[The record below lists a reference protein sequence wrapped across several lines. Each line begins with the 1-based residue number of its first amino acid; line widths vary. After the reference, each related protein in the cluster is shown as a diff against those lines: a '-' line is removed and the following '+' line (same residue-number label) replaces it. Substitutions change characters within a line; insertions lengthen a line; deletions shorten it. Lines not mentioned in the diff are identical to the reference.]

1 MLRLVAAV
9 LVSSIALSAA
19 QRPADDDAFPRTKSF
34 GRATVQYRDD
44 MVQAVAIYDYSQRN
58 HDQAWLLVQFGVALY
73 QRAVVRRD
81 SFQIVVPGGR
91 AVRLA
96 TQEQFLDDGARIRQL
111 RQNARIYQRQ
121 LLTYFPKSATGDI
134 MRWVALPGDGIVREL
149 LIPSEHGVAI
159 GDLYFKSPTLRWDSG
174 THRLVFN
181 HEKGHAELPIRL
193 D

>member
-9 LVSSIALSAA
+9 IVSGAALSAA
-19 QRPADDDAFPRTKSF
+19 QRPADDDAFPRTKSY
-34 GRATVQYRDD
+34 GRATVQYRDE

-58 HDQAWLLVQFGVALY
+58 HNQAWLLVQFGVALY

-81 SFQIVVPGGR
+81 SFQIVMPGGR
-91 AVRLA
+91 AVPLA

-134 MRWVALPGDGIVREL
+134 MRWVALPGDGIVRES

-159 GDLYFKSPTLRWDSG
+159 GDLYFKSPTLRWESG
-174 THRLVFN
+174 THRLVFD
-181 HEKGHAELPIRL
+181 HPKGHAELPIRL

>member
-9 LVSSIALSAA
+9 LVSSTALSAA

-34 GRATVQYRDD
+34 GRATIQYRDD

-58 HDQAWLLVQFGVALY
+58 HAQAWLLVQFGVALY

-81 SFQIVVPGGR
+81 SFQIVMPGGR
-91 AVRLA
+91 AVPLA

-111 RQNARIYQRQ
+111 RQNARIYERQ
-121 LLTYFPKSATGDI
+121 LLSYFPKSATGDI
-134 MRWVALPGDGIVREL
+134 MRWVALPGDGIVRES

-159 GDLYFKSPTLRWDSG
+159 GDLYFKSPTLRWEAG
-174 THRLVFN
+174 THRLVFE

>member
-96 TQEQFLDDGARIRQL
+96 TQEQFLDDGARVRQL

-121 LLTYFPKSATGDI
+121 LLTYFPKSPTGDI
-134 MRWVALPGDGIVREL
+134 MRWVALPGDGIVRES

>member
-1 MLRLVAAV
+1 MLRLVAVVVWCA
-9 LVSSIALSAA
+9 ALSAA
-19 QRPADDDAFPRTKSF
+19 QRPADDDAFPPTKSY
-34 GRATVQYRDD
+34 GRATIQYRDD

-58 HDQAWLLVQFGVALY
+58 HNQAWLLVQFGVALY

-81 SFQIVVPGGR
+81 SFQIVMPGGR
-91 AVRLA
+91 AVPLA

-134 MRWVALPGDGIVREL
+134 MRWVALPGDGIVRES

-159 GDLYFKSPTLRWDSG
+159 GDLYFKSPTLRWEAG
-174 THRLVFN
+174 THRLVFE

>member
-1 MLRLVAAV
+1 MLRLIAAV
-9 LVSSIALSAA
+9 LVSSAALSAA
-19 QRPADDDAFPRTKSF
+19 QRPADDDAFPRTKSY
-34 GRATVQYRDD
+34 GRATVQYRDE

-58 HDQAWLLVQFGVALY
+58 HNQAWLLVQFGVALY
-73 QRAVVRRD
+73 QRAVVRRE
-81 SFQIVVPGGR
+81 SFQIVMPGGR
-91 AVRLA
+91 AVPLA

-134 MRWVALPGDGIVREL
+134 MRWVALPGDGIVRES

-159 GDLYFKSPTLRWDSG
+159 GDLYFKSPTLRWESG
-174 THRLVFN
+174 THRLVFE